1 MKIMTIQE
9 KLSTIQE
16 IIKDHAP
23 LLIAYSGGVD
33 SALLA
38 AIALETVGP
47 DRMQCILVN
56 GPELPRN
63 GLSDAL
69 ETAKSLHLP
78 LEVVNGESLSE
89 KLKQEN
95 PHDRCRHCKLGTF
108 VILEAAAAKYGTLKI
123 ADGANASDLNE
134 HRPGIDAF
142 TSCGVIHP
150 YIMAGITK
158 PEIREIAKMKGFPFW
173 NKPSAACL
181 YSRIPYGEEITDQKI
196 SMVEQGETY
205 LSSLGFTQIR
215 VRHHGKI
222 ARIEISPSEFAR
234 ILPIAASVDDEFRK
248 IGFSY
253 STLDLRGYR
262 SGSMDEVLSPET
274 HLN

>member
-1 MKIMTIQE
+1 MNLQD
-9 KLSTIQE
+9 KLTTLQG
-16 IIKDHAP
+16 IITKNSP

-33 SALLA
+33 SSLLA
-38 AIALETVGP
+38 AIALETLGP
-47 DRMQCILVN
+47 DRMQCILVD

-63 GLSDAL
+63 GLKDAL
-69 ETAKSLHLP
+69 ETAKYLNLP
-78 LEVVNGESLSE
+78 LEVVDGESLSE

-108 VILEAAAAKYGTLKI
+108 AILEAAAAKYSSLVI
-123 ADGANASDLNE
+123 ADGANASDLTE

-150 YIMAGITK
+150 YIMASISK
-158 PEIREIAKMKGFPFW
+158 PEIREIARMKGLPFW

-181 YSRIPYGEEITDQKI
+181 YSRIPYGEEITDQKLA
-196 SMVEQGETY
+196 MVEQGEN
-205 LSSLGFTQIR
+205 LLNSLGFSQIR

-222 ARIEISPSEFAR
+222 ARIEISPEEFSKIIPFAKN
-234 ILPIAASVDDEFRK
+234 IDEEFRRL
-248 IGFSY
+248 GFAY

-262 SGSMDEVLSPET
+262 SGSMDEVLTEV
-274 HLN
+274 